1 MPRRIISKVSVNS
14 ALVLA
19 LFAGTAW
26 GAADLWT
33 PPPRP
38 ATCTI
43 VMVKQ
48 DVIDLSRSMARLLEK
63 LKVQLLPDIASPEP
77 CTLLVVAGFG
87 TTFDVIDAGF
97 ANDPA
102 VRSRLSTVVSGLHAT
117 QPRTNLDEAAKGIE
131 WVQAR
136 LEHAY
141 GEHFV
146 HHVRVYTD
154 DIPAPSP
161 GKQAFSVAEY
171 FARSMSDLLVV
182 EAQLEAG
189 GAHLATPRGSLGT
202 VPLESVV
209 SRMRAALEPKPPE
222 NSPPPQLPPPSR
234 PSGTW
239 KLIAMLA
246 GAVLLVGVVAVV
258 AFRRSSKDIALPEQ
272 PAHAIATELRV
283 QEFEHGDS
291 GPTPELRREV
301 RLPIRVNMPVL
312 FGRDAL
318 HCAFVT
324 SDQKDMPAGEL
335 FRVTSLPG
343 PVLEVR
349 GPEGLVIGGNPVAGD
364 TQRLN
369 GQDPVSIGFGK
380 LEWRI
385 TPVRV
390 SRTGTGSRLFAP
402 AE

>member
-1 MPRRIISKVSVNS
+1 MR
-14 ALVLA
+14 ALLLIAA
-19 LFAGTAW
+19 LSGLTFYAPPCR
-26 GAADLWT
+26 GASGLWT
-33 PPPRP
+33 PPSRP
-38 ATCTI
+38 NTCAV
-43 VMVKQ
+43 VMVEQ
-48 DVIDLSRSMARLLEK
+48 EVIDLSRSMTQLIEK
-63 LKVQLLPDIASPEP
+63 LKTQLLPDIASPGP

-87 TTFDVIDAGF
+87 VTFDVIDAGF

-102 VRSRLSTVVSGLHAT
+102 VRDRLSTVVNGLQAT

-136 LEHAY
+136 LEHSY

-171 FARSMSDLLVV
+171 FARSASDLSVV

-209 SRMRAALEPKPPE
+209 SKMRAALVPKPPE
-222 NSPPPQLPPPSR
+222 NPPPPPLPPSTR
-234 PSGTW
+234 PFGSW
-239 KLIAMLA
+239 KLLALLA
-246 GAVLLVGVVAVV
+246 GALLLVGVVVV
-258 AFRRSSKDIALPEQ
+258 QAFRRSTKNIVLPDQ
-272 PAHAIATELRV
+272 PAHTPTELRV
-283 QEFEHGDS
+283 QEFEHGNS
-291 GPTPELRREV
+291 GPTPELRREL

-385 TPVRV
+385 TPVRA
-390 SRTGTGSRLFAP
+390 SRTGTGSRLFVP